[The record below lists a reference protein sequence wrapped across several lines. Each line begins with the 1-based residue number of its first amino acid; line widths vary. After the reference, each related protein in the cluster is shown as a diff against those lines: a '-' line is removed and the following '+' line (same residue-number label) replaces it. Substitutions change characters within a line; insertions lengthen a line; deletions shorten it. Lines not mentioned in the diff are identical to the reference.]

1 MVSSGVVRVT
11 GSVIFG
17 FPGARFLAVRGDGGQ
32 GLGGPAFA
40 HGAAAA
46 DSQRVHGLAR
56 DRLHRVA
63 VQAEDA
69 AGGGGCRESRDP
81 GHSAAAGGGSAE
93 RAAVLDDRE
102 AERRLGQRLADR
114 AAAILVVVAV
124 GAGVLTFIGWRL
136 VAARNVYISALALR
150 GNETA
155 RDAFLPIQL
164 LDQVVFWHAIA
175 TRSVPRRAGLM
186 AAGASGAIIALDV
199 ARRAG

>member
-1 MVSSGVVRVT
+1 MADATTRAMAGIALGVAAGAAFAPRPFLRVFGIPPEEVT
-11 GSVIFG
+11 G
-17 FPGARFLAVRGDGGQ
+17 
-32 GLGGPAFA
+32 
-40 HGAAAA
+40 AA
-46 DSQRVHGLAR
+46 
-56 DRLHRVA
+56 
-63 VQAEDA
+63 
-69 AGGGGCRESRDP
+69 
-81 GHSAAAGGGSAE
+81 
-93 RAAVLDDRE
+93 
-102 AERRLGQRLADR
+102 
-114 AAAILVVVAV
+114 
-124 GAGVLTFIGWRL
+124 TFGWRL